1 MKVIEQFEM
10 GKKKIPELNEDRL
23 VITDNFIAV
32 LDGATPKRCPDIKGK
47 SAARFAVEV
56 GEKIIKEF
64 PREITSREAIN
75 KLSEGLA
82 KAVSEAAHVPE
93 GVDKPS
99 FVVAIYSDFK
109 KQIWRVHDVNVLVDG
124 EDIKPIDNSSYI
136 TSQARALYL
145 EIELLKGT
153 TEEDIIKHDV
163 GREFI
168 MPLLEWHHLLA
179 NNPNTF
185 SGYGVINGDKVPSKF
200 IEIFDVEDAN
210 EIIMASDGYPY
221 PMLNLKDSED
231 YLAEVLEKDKLLYKA
246 FASTKCQMKGQ
257 VSFDDRT
264 YIRFNP

>member
-1 MKVIEQFEM
+1 M
-10 GKKKIPELNEDRL
+10 
-23 VITDNFIAV
+23 
-32 LDGATPKRCPDIKGK
+32 
-47 SAARFAVEV
+47 
-56 GEKIIKEF
+56 
-64 PREITSREAIN
+64 
-75 KLSEGLA
+75 
-82 KAVSEAAHVPE
+82 
-93 GVDKPS
+93 
-99 FVVAIYSDFK
+99 
-109 KQIWRVHDVNVLVDG
+109 LVDG

-210 EIIMASDGYPY
+210 A
-221 PMLNLKDSED
+221 
-231 YLAEVLEKDKLLYKA
+231 
-246 FASTKCQMKGQ
+246 
-257 VSFDDRT
+257 
-264 YIRFNP
+264 